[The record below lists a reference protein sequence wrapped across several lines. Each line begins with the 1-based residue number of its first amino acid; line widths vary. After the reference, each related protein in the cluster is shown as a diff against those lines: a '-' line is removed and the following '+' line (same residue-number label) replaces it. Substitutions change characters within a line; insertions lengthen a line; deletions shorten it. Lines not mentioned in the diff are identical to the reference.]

1 MCNFGS
7 GSSGQITSVS
17 RAKSNWMLPIHFRST
32 RPICTSFHLTY
43 LTLSRPYRRQPKTVY
58 LEAKFEHYTD
68 NFNSTNQ
75 LLEKQLLHTYWI
87 ECYDVDSYKQHYKEN
102 LINWV
107 NKYSKLNSSEWLIVL
122 VDHTDKKLGKTKLL
136 PRSSVADKIKADF
149 PFTGKS
155 ATLDRHIV
163 TLTDAF
169 KKDTRAI
176 DSFLQFLSKVRL
188 LLLSAYSK
196 QLTR

>member
-1 MCNFGS
+1 MKIKLGASIRQPDQF
-7 GSSGQITSVS
+7 VPH
-17 RAKSNWMLPIHFRST
+17 A
-32 RPICTSFHLTY
+32 HLTIQPTA
-43 LTLSRPYRRQPKTVY
+43 LPARPYRRQPKTVY

-107 NKYSKLNSSEWLIVL
+107 NKFSKLNSSEWLIVL